1 MPQICRKHYRQTP
14 HDRRQALTDA
24 TLNLLAKGG
33 PEAATVRLIA
43 QKTAAT
49 QGLVRHYF
57 STKDDLVATAYEQY
71 MTRIPAATPAV
82 LEQSFHSHSARL
94 TAFVTAAL
102 TPPVSEPRGVG
113 LWASF
118 LYMIHSIP
126 RMQAVHAKTYWT
138 FRDRL
143 EGLIVAALQARD
155 LPHET
160 PLSRR
165 FATACNGV
173 IDGLWPD
180 GSALPDGFDKDE
192 LPEIG
197 LQSVGVIIDLNLYKT
212 GI

>member
-1 MPQICRKHYRQTP
+1 
-14 HDRRQALTDA
+14 
-24 TLNLLAKGG
+24 
-33 PEAATVRLIA
+33 
-43 QKTAAT
+43 
-49 QGLVRHYF
+49 
-57 STKDDLVATAYEQY
+57 
-71 MTRIPAATPAV
+71 
-82 LEQSFHSHSARL
+82 
-94 TAFVTAAL
+94 
-102 TPPVSEPRGVG
+102 VSETRGVG
-113 LWASF
+113 LWAGF
-118 LYMIHSIP
+118 LYMIQSIP
-126 RMQAVHAKTYWT
+126 RMQAVHAKTYRT

-180 GSALPDGFDKDE
+180 GSALPDGFNKNE

-197 LQSVGVIIDLNLYKT
+197 LQSVGVMIDLNLYKT

>member
-1 MPQICRKHYRQTP
+1 MPQICRKHYRQTL
-14 HDRRQALTDA
+14 HDRRQALIDA

-33 PEAATVRLIA
+33 PEAATVRLIT

-57 STKDDLVATAYEQY
+57 SAKDDLVATAYEQH
-71 MTRIPAATPAV
+71 MARMSAATPAV
-82 LEQSFHSHSARL
+82 LEQSFHSHSAPL

-102 TPPVSEPRGVG
+102 TPLVSETRGVG
-113 LWASF
+113 LWAGF
-118 LYMIHSIP
+118 LNMIQSIP
-126 RMQAVHAKTYWT
+126 RMQAVHAKTYRT

-155 LPHET
+155 LPHKT

-165 FATACNGV
+165 FATECNGV
-173 IDGLWPD
+173 IDGLWPED
-180 GSALPDGFDKDE
+180 SALPDGFDKDE